1 MDFLELATRRYSARA
16 YSSEPLA
23 DGDLAR
29 ILEVARLAPTAANKQ
44 PFRLMAIPSA
54 GHEGALER
62 IYHRPWFRA
71 APVVLAVFG
80 VPAEG
85 WVRKDGKNHTDID
98 AAIVMDHVTLAATA
112 LGYGTCWV
120 CNFDAVAARD
130 VVGVPAGVEPV
141 AFTPIGRATDAWREK
156 VRKPLESLLLK
167 ISEA

>member
-1 MDFLELATRRYSARA
+1 MDFVELATRRYSARA
-16 YSSEPLA
+16 YTGEPLA
-23 DGDLAR
+23 DGDLER
-29 ILEVARLAPTAANKQ
+29 ILEVARIAPTAANKQ
-44 PFRLMAIPSA
+44 PFRLMVIPSPA
-54 GHEGALER
+54 HQEALER

-120 CNFDAVAARD
+120 CNFDAAAAREALRL
-130 VVGVPAGVEPV
+130 PEGVEPV

-156 VRKPLESLLLK
+156 VRKPLDALLLK
-167 ISEA
+167 APGA